1 MSKVALVTGAS
12 RGIGKAIALK
22 LAEQGYNIVINYNSN
37 STAADEVASQIK
49 ELGVDAITVQ
59 ADISNEQDQDKL
71 INSTVEKFGEINVLV
86 NNAGITRDNLL
97 IRMKLEDW
105 QAVLQTNLLSVINL
119 SEKAISQMNKQD
131 GTGKIVNISSIVGVH
146 GNAGQANYASAK
158 AGVISYTKS
167 MARHLMP
174 KIQVNCVAPGL
185 VATDM
190 TSGFDLS
197 KLTDSPLGRPAQPAD
212 IANGVSYLVSADYT
226 TGQVLEIDGGL
237 SLWSDVQAFT
247 K

>member
-22 LAEQGYNIVINYNSN
+22 LASQGYNIVINYNSN
-37 STAADEVASQIK
+37 SAAADEVALQIK
-49 ELGVDAITVQ
+49 ELGVEAITVQ
-59 ADISNEQDQDKL
+59 ADISSEADQDKL
-71 INSTVEKFGEINVLV
+71 INATVEKFGQLNVLV

-97 IRMKLEDW
+97 IRMKLEEW

-119 SEKAISQMNKQD
+119 SEKAISQMQKQD
-131 GTGKIVNISSIVGVH
+131 GTGKIVNISSVVGVH

-174 KIQVNCVAPGL
+174 KIQVNCIAPGL

-197 KLTDSPLGRPAQPAD
+197 KLSDSPLGRPAKPED